1 MFDVLTKVRHELLTA
16 TPVVAR
22 RAISYVLATLCVTG
36 SATRSVVS
44 TAQSRDPD
52 AKEWIELFNG
62 RNLDGWIPKIAKYEV
77 GNNFANTF
85 RVVDGMLVARYDG
98 YDGDQWVLSEA
109 LVLGDSIVRHIVNH
123 DTVLTYTRP
132 QQMPGVVTGF
142 DPKQLV

>member
-1 MFDVLTKVRHELLTA
+1 M
-16 TPVVAR
+16 
-22 RAISYVLATLCVTG
+22 LATLCVTG

-85 RVVDGMLVARYDG
+85 RVVDGMLGARYDG

-123 DTVLTYTRP
+123 DTVLTYCAPAHARAAP
-132 QQMPGVVTGF
+132 
-142 DPKQLV
+142 